1 MTASAPALGL
11 LRDRLAEARNR
22 TLELVAPLSDSDLGR
37 QHNPLMSP
45 IVWDLGHIAHFEEV
59 WLLENIDGAA
69 SGAEGLR
76 GIYDAFR
83 HPRATRDRLPLPDHA
98 TCLDYLADVRRAV
111 LRRMERIDPAADTP
125 LLRGGYV
132 FNMVLQHEYQ
142 HNETILQTL
151 QLMEG
156 ERYAGFRPG
165 ARPTTDRRGARA
177 SRPAPNGMG
186 HGKEPRTDDMVRFPG
201 GEVFVGTDDRS
212 QAYDNERP
220 RTRLRVEPFR
230 IDRHPVGNAAFMDFI
245 AAGGYR
251 TDAHWSEAGLA
262 WRAGERAEA
271 PLFWFR
277 RDGGWWTRAMGGEV
291 PVDPA
296 LPVCHVSWYEADAF
310 ARRAGKR
317 LPTEAEWEVAAS
329 WDPVRERAVLYPW
342 GDEPATPSRANLDAV
357 RSGPARAGSHPGNV
371 SPLGCYGMI
380 GDVWEWT
387 ASRFLP
393 YPGFQAFPY
402 PEYSEVF
409 FGDEYRVLRGGSWA
423 TRPGA
428 IRNTFRNWDLPRR
441 RQIRCVRDAKSRAG
455 ARADT
460 HAEGRLVSLLLRRA
474 RLGALRSHHP
484 ASRVLPHPRRARAA
498 DAHRVRADRGGAT
511 ARIGRVRSGERAQ
524 DADPAGRDD
533 GGGESRGLR
542 SGRCQRGL
550 PARDREP
557 AARGVFRAEGAPP
570 GGGYEAWPPVC
581 GPAAAAPR
589 VRTPG
594 EHNRQLR
601 P

>member
-1 MTASAPALGL
+1 MTAPALPLGQ
-11 LRDRLAEARNR
+11 LRDRLGEARNR
-22 TLELVAPLSDSDLGR
+22 TLQLIAPLSDSDVTR

-59 WLLENIDGAA
+59 WLLENIDGAG

-83 HPRATRDRLPLPDHA
+83 HPRATRDRLPLPNRA
-98 TCLDYLADVRRAV
+98 TCLAYLADVRRAV
-111 LRRMERIDPAADTP
+111 LRRMERIDPHADTP

-132 FNMVLQHEYQ
+132 FNMVLQHECQ

-156 ERYAGFRPG
+156 EPYAGIG
-165 ARPTTDRRGARA
+165 
-177 SRPAPNGMG
+177 
-186 HGKEPRTDDMVRFPG
+186 GKPYAGQGGNRCGIGQGNEPRTGDMVHFPG
-201 GEVFVGTDDRS
+201 GDVFVGTDDRS

-230 IDRHPVGNAAFMDFI
+230 IDRHPVDNGAFMDFI

-251 TDAHWSEAGLA
+251 TDAHWSKAGLA

-277 RDGGWWTRAMGGEV
+277 RDGVWWTRAMGGEV

-342 GDEPATPSRANLDAV
+342 GDEPATPTHANLDAV
-357 RSGPARAGSHPGNV
+357 RSGPARPGSHPGNV

-402 PEYSEVF
+402 REYSEVF

-423 TRPGA
+423 TRPGT
-428 IRNTFRNWDLPRR
+428 IRNTFRNWDFPQR
-441 RQIRCVRDAKSRAG
+441 RQIFSGFRCASDAKS
-455 ARADT
+455 
-460 HAEGRLVSLLLRRA
+460 
-474 RLGALRSHHP
+474 
-484 ASRVLPHPRRARAA
+484 
-498 DAHRVRADRGGAT
+498 
-511 ARIGRVRSGERAQ
+511 
-524 DADPAGRDD
+524 
-533 GGGESRGLR
+533 
-542 SGRCQRGL
+542 
-550 PARDREP
+550 
-557 AARGVFRAEGAPP
+557 
-570 GGGYEAWPPVC
+570 
-581 GPAAAAPR
+581 
-589 VRTPG
+589 
-594 EHNRQLR
+594 
-601 P
+601 

>member
-1 MTASAPALGL
+1 MTAAALQPRL
-11 LRDRLAEARNR
+11 LRDRLREARER
-22 TLELVAPLSDSDLGR
+22 TLQLVAPLSDPDLTR
-37 QHNPLMSP
+37 QHSPLMSP

-59 WLLENIDGAA
+59 WLLENIDGEGSAT
-69 SGAEGLR
+69 EGLR

-83 HPRATRDRLPLPDHA
+83 HPRISRDRLPLPDRA

-111 LRRMERIDPAADTP
+111 LRKMERIDRRADTP

-156 ERYAGFRPG
+156 EPYSGFGGDWCGEGQRNQPG
-165 ARPTTDRRGARA
+165 TDA
-177 SRPAPNGMG
+177 
-186 HGKEPRTDDMVRFPG
+186 MVHFTG
-201 GEVFVGTDDRS
+201 GQVSVGTDDRS

-220 RTRLRVEPFR
+220 RTRLRVNPFR
-230 IDRHPVGNAAFMDFI
+230 IDRHPVDNAAFIDFI
-245 AAGGYR
+245 AAGGYH
-251 TDAHWSEAGLA
+251 TDGHWSKDGLA

-277 RDGGWWTRAMGGEV
+277 RDGVWWTRTMGREV

-317 LPTEAEWEVAAS
+317 LPTEVEWEVAAS
-329 WDPVRERAVLYPW
+329 WDPVGERALLYPW
-342 GDEPATPSRANLDAV
+342 GDESHAPCPANLDAA
-357 RSGPARAGSHPGNV
+357 RPGPAPPGSHPGNV

-387 ASRFLP
+387 SSRFLP

-428 IRNTFRNWDLPRR
+428 IRNTFRNWDYPQR
-441 RQIRCVRDAKSRAG
+441 RQIFSGFRCASDAKS
-455 ARADT
+455 
-460 HAEGRLVSLLLRRA
+460 
-474 RLGALRSHHP
+474 
-484 ASRVLPHPRRARAA
+484 
-498 DAHRVRADRGGAT
+498 
-511 ARIGRVRSGERAQ
+511 
-524 DADPAGRDD
+524 
-533 GGGESRGLR
+533 
-542 SGRCQRGL
+542 
-550 PARDREP
+550 
-557 AARGVFRAEGAPP
+557 
-570 GGGYEAWPPVC
+570 
-581 GPAAAAPR
+581 
-589 VRTPG
+589 
-594 EHNRQLR
+594 
-601 P
+601 

>member
-1 MTASAPALGL
+1 MTAPALPL
-11 LRDRLAEARNR
+11 ERLRDRLGEARNR
-22 TLELVAPLSDSDLGR
+22 TLELVAPLSDSDVTR

-59 WLLENIDGAA
+59 WLLENIDGAG

-83 HPRATRDRLPLPDHA
+83 HPRATRDQLPLPDRA
-98 TCLDYLADVRRAV
+98 TCLAYLADVRRAV
-111 LRRMERIDPAADTP
+111 LQRIDRIDPHADTP
-125 LLRGGYV
+125 LLRGAYV

-156 ERYAGFRPG
+156 EPYAGLGGNRSGMATGGGVEGSDPG
-165 ARPTTDRRGARA
+165 
-177 SRPAPNGMG
+177 
-186 HGKEPRTDDMVRFPG
+186 EPHTRSTDMVHFPG
-201 GEVFVGTDDRS
+201 GDVSVGTDDRS
-212 QAYDNERP
+212 QAYDNESP

-230 IDRHPVGNAAFMDFI
+230 IDRHPVDNAAFMDFI

-251 TDAHWSEAGLA
+251 TDAHWSKAGLA

-277 RDGGWWTRAMGGEV
+277 RDGVWWTRAMGREV

-342 GDEPATPSRANLDAV
+342 GEEPATPSRANLDAV
-357 RSGPARAGSHPGNV
+357 RSGPAPPGSHPGNV

-387 ASRFLP
+387 ASCFLP

-428 IRNTFRNWDLPRR
+428 IRNTFRNWDFPQR
-441 RQIRCVRDAKSRAG
+441 RQVFSGFRCASDAKS
-455 ARADT
+455 
-460 HAEGRLVSLLLRRA
+460 
-474 RLGALRSHHP
+474 
-484 ASRVLPHPRRARAA
+484 
-498 DAHRVRADRGGAT
+498 
-511 ARIGRVRSGERAQ
+511 
-524 DADPAGRDD
+524 
-533 GGGESRGLR
+533 
-542 SGRCQRGL
+542 
-550 PARDREP
+550 
-557 AARGVFRAEGAPP
+557 
-570 GGGYEAWPPVC
+570 
-581 GPAAAAPR
+581 
-589 VRTPG
+589 
-594 EHNRQLR
+594 
-601 P
+601 

>member
-1 MTASAPALGL
+1 MTATALQPGL
-11 LRDRLAEARNR
+11 LRDRLAEARDR
-22 TLELVAPLSDSDLGR
+22 TLELVAPLSDSDLAR
-37 QHNPLMSP
+37 QHDPLMSP

-59 WLLENIDGAA
+59 WLLENVDGAG

-83 HPRATRDRLPLPDHA
+83 HPRATRDRLPLPDRA

-111 LRRMERIDPAADTP
+111 LRKMERIDPTADTP
-125 LLRGGYV
+125 LLRAGYV

-151 QLMEG
+151 QLMDG
-156 ERYAGFRPG
+156 EPYAGLG
-165 ARPTTDRRGARA
+165 MDRWGGETRDPHPRSTVDGRGRGA
-177 SRPAPNGMG
+177 SRPAPDGMG
-186 HGKEPRTDDMVRFPG
+186 QGNEPRTDAMVHFPG
-201 GEVFVGTDDRS
+201 GDVSIGTDDRS

-230 IDRHPVGNAAFMDFI
+230 IDRHPVDNAAFMDFI

-277 RDGGWWTRAMGGEV
+277 RDGAWWTRTMGREA

-329 WDPVRERAVLYPW
+329 WDPVRERALLYPW
-342 GDEPATPSRANLDAV
+342 GDEPATPSRANLDAA
-357 RSGPARAGSHPGNV
+357 RPGPAPPGSHPGNV

-387 ASRFLP
+387 SSRFLP
-393 YPGFQAFPY
+393 YPGFRAFPY

-428 IRNTFRNWDLPRR
+428 IRNTFRNWDHPQR
-441 RQIRCVRDAKSRAG
+441 RQIFSGFRCASDAKS
-455 ARADT
+455 
-460 HAEGRLVSLLLRRA
+460 
-474 RLGALRSHHP
+474 
-484 ASRVLPHPRRARAA
+484 
-498 DAHRVRADRGGAT
+498 
-511 ARIGRVRSGERAQ
+511 
-524 DADPAGRDD
+524 
-533 GGGESRGLR
+533 
-542 SGRCQRGL
+542 
-550 PARDREP
+550 
-557 AARGVFRAEGAPP
+557 
-570 GGGYEAWPPVC
+570 
-581 GPAAAAPR
+581 
-589 VRTPG
+589 
-594 EHNRQLR
+594 
-601 P
+601 

>member
-1 MTASAPALGL
+1 MTAAALQPGL
-11 LRDRLAEARNR
+11 LRDRLAEARDR
-22 TLELVAPLSDSDLGR
+22 TLELAAPLSDSDVTR
-37 QHNPLMSP
+37 QHDPLMSP

-59 WLLENIDGAA
+59 WLLENIDGAG

-83 HPRATRDRLPLPDHA
+83 HPRATRDRLPLPDRA
-98 TCLDYLADVRRAV
+98 TCLDYLDDVRRAV
-111 LRRMERIDPAADTP
+111 LRKLEGIDPRADTP

-151 QLMEG
+151 QLMDGAPYEG
-156 ERYAGFRPG
+156 LGMDWGRGGPG
-165 ARPTTDRRGARA
+165 ETRRG
-177 SRPAPNGMG
+177 
-186 HGKEPRTDDMVRFPG
+186 DMVHFPG
-201 GEVFVGTDDRS
+201 GDVLVGTDDLS

-230 IDRHPVGNAAFMDFI
+230 IDRHPVDNAAFMDFI

-277 RDGGWWTRAMGGEV
+277 RDGVWWTRTLGREA
-291 PVDPA
+291 PVDSA

-317 LPTEAEWEVAAS
+317 LPTEAEWEVAAG
-329 WDPVRERAVLYPW
+329 WDPAGERASQYPW

-357 RSGPARAGSHPGNV
+357 RLGPAPPGSHPANV

-387 ASRFLP
+387 SSHFLP
-393 YPGFQAFPY
+393 YPGFEAFPY

-428 IRNTFRNWDLPRR
+428 VRNTFRNWDYPQR
-441 RQIRCVRDAKSRAG
+441 RQIFSGFRCASDAR
-455 ARADT
+455 
-460 HAEGRLVSLLLRRA
+460 
-474 RLGALRSHHP
+474 
-484 ASRVLPHPRRARAA
+484 
-498 DAHRVRADRGGAT
+498 
-511 ARIGRVRSGERAQ
+511 
-524 DADPAGRDD
+524 
-533 GGGESRGLR
+533 
-542 SGRCQRGL
+542 
-550 PARDREP
+550 
-557 AARGVFRAEGAPP
+557 
-570 GGGYEAWPPVC
+570 
-581 GPAAAAPR
+581 
-589 VRTPG
+589 
-594 EHNRQLR
+594 N
-601 P
+601 

>member
-1 MTASAPALGL
+1 MTAPALPLGR
-11 LRDRLAEARNR
+11 LRDRLDEARNR
-22 TLELVAPLSDSDLGR
+22 TLELVAPLRDSAVTR

-59 WLLENIDGAA
+59 WLLENIDGAG

-83 HPRATRDRLPLPDHA
+83 HPRATRERLPLPDRA
-98 TCLDYLADVRRAV
+98 TCLAYLADVRRAV
-111 LRRMERIDPAADTP
+111 LQRMDRIDPRADTP
-125 LLRGGYV
+125 LLRGAYV

-156 ERYAGFRPG
+156 EPYAGRGRNWSGVATGDGVERGEPG
-165 ARPTTDRRGARA
+165 
-177 SRPAPNGMG
+177 
-186 HGKEPRTDDMVRFPG
+186 EPHTRSMDMIHFPG
-201 GEVFVGTDDRS
+201 GEVSIGTDDRS

-230 IDRHPVGNAAFMDFI
+230 IDRHPVDNAAFMDFI

-251 TDAHWSEAGLA
+251 TDAHWSKAGLA

-277 RDGGWWTRAMGGEV
+277 RDGAWWTRAMGSEV

-317 LPTEAEWEVAAS
+317 LPTEAEWEVAAG

-357 RSGPARAGSHPGNV
+357 RAGPARPGSHPGNV

-428 IRNTFRNWDLPRR
+428 IRNTFRNWDLPQR
-441 RQIRCVRDAKSRAG
+441 RQIFSGFRCASDAKS
-455 ARADT
+455 
-460 HAEGRLVSLLLRRA
+460 
-474 RLGALRSHHP
+474 
-484 ASRVLPHPRRARAA
+484 
-498 DAHRVRADRGGAT
+498 
-511 ARIGRVRSGERAQ
+511 
-524 DADPAGRDD
+524 
-533 GGGESRGLR
+533 
-542 SGRCQRGL
+542 
-550 PARDREP
+550 
-557 AARGVFRAEGAPP
+557 
-570 GGGYEAWPPVC
+570 
-581 GPAAAAPR
+581 
-589 VRTPG
+589 
-594 EHNRQLR
+594 
-601 P
+601 

>member
-1 MTASAPALGL
+1 MTAAALQRGL
-11 LRDRLAEARNR
+11 LRDRLGEARDR
-22 TLELVAPLSDSDLGR
+22 TLALVAPLSDSDLTC
-37 QHNPLMSP
+37 QHSPLMSP

-59 WLLENIDGAA
+59 WLLENINGGG

-83 HPRATRDRLPLPDHA
+83 HPRVTRDRLPLPDRA
-98 TCLDYLADVRRAV
+98 TCLAYLADVRRAV
-111 LRRMERIDPAADTP
+111 LRRMEAIDLRADTP

-132 FNMVLQHEYQ
+132 FNMVLQHECQ

-156 ERYAGFRPG
+156 EPYEGIGMDGWGGGPG
-165 ARPTTDRRGARA
+165 EPPTRST
-177 SRPAPNGMG
+177 
-186 HGKEPRTDDMVRFPG
+186 DMVHFPG
-201 GEVFVGTDDRS
+201 GQVSVGTDDRS

-220 RTRLRVEPFR
+220 RTHLRMKPFR
-230 IDRHPVGNAAFMDFI
+230 IDRHPVDNAAFVDFI

-251 TDAHWSEAGLA
+251 DDAHWSKDGLA

-277 RDGGWWTRAMGGEV
+277 RDGAWWTRTLGREV

-310 ARRAGKR
+310 ARWAGKR

-329 WDPVRERAVLYPW
+329 WDPVRERSHLYPW
-342 GDEPATPSRANLDAV
+342 GGEPASPSHANLDAV
-357 RSGPARAGSHPGNV
+357 RPGPAPPGSHPDNV

-387 ASRFLP
+387 SSRFLP
-393 YPGFQAFPY
+393 YRGFQAFPY

-428 IRNTFRNWDLPRR
+428 IRNTFRNWDYPQR
-441 RQIRCVRDAKSRAG
+441 RQIFSGFRCASDAGS
-455 ARADT
+455 
-460 HAEGRLVSLLLRRA
+460 
-474 RLGALRSHHP
+474 
-484 ASRVLPHPRRARAA
+484 
-498 DAHRVRADRGGAT
+498 
-511 ARIGRVRSGERAQ
+511 
-524 DADPAGRDD
+524 
-533 GGGESRGLR
+533 
-542 SGRCQRGL
+542 
-550 PARDREP
+550 
-557 AARGVFRAEGAPP
+557 
-570 GGGYEAWPPVC
+570 
-581 GPAAAAPR
+581 
-589 VRTPG
+589 
-594 EHNRQLR
+594 
-601 P
+601 

>member
-1 MTASAPALGL
+1 MKAPALPLGL
-11 LRDRLAEARNR
+11 LRDRLGEARSR
-22 TLELVAPLSDSDLGR
+22 TLELIAPLSDSDVTR
-37 QHNPLMSP
+37 QHDPLMSP

-59 WLLENIDGAA
+59 WLLENIDGTG
-69 SGAEGLR
+69 SGTEGLR

-83 HPRATRDRLPLPDHA
+83 HPRATRDRLPLPDRA
-98 TCLDYLADVRRAV
+98 TSLDYLADVRRAV
-111 LRRMERIDPAADTP
+111 LRRMERIDPTADTA

-156 ERYAGFRPG
+156 KPYAGPGTNWSGVAVAGRVERGEAG
-165 ARPTTDRRGARA
+165 ARPT
-177 SRPAPNGMG
+177 
-186 HGKEPRTDDMVRFPG
+186 EMVHFLG
-201 GEVFVGTDDRS
+201 GDVLVGTDDRS

-230 IDRHPVGNAAFMDFI
+230 IDRHPVDNAAFMDFI

-262 WRAGERAEA
+262 WRAGERAQA

-277 RDGGWWTRAMGGEV
+277 RDGAWWTRAMGSEV

-310 ARRAGKR
+310 ARRTGKR
-317 LPTEAEWEVAAS
+317 LPSEAEWEVAAS
-329 WDPVRERAVLYPW
+329 WDPVRERAILYPW

-357 RSGPARAGSHPGNV
+357 RSGPARPGSHPENV

-428 IRNTFRNWDLPRR
+428 IRNTFRNWDLPQR
-441 RQIRCVRDAKSRAG
+441 RQIFSGFRCASDA
-455 ARADT
+455 
-460 HAEGRLVSLLLRRA
+460 
-474 RLGALRSHHP
+474 RS
-484 ASRVLPHPRRARAA
+484 
-498 DAHRVRADRGGAT
+498 
-511 ARIGRVRSGERAQ
+511 
-524 DADPAGRDD
+524 
-533 GGGESRGLR
+533 
-542 SGRCQRGL
+542 
-550 PARDREP
+550 
-557 AARGVFRAEGAPP
+557 
-570 GGGYEAWPPVC
+570 
-581 GPAAAAPR
+581 
-589 VRTPG
+589 
-594 EHNRQLR
+594 
-601 P
+601 

>member
-1 MTASAPALGL
+1 MTAAALQPEL
-11 LRDRLAEARNR
+11 LRDRLAEARGR
-22 TLELVAPLSDSDLGR
+22 TLELVAPLSDSDLTR
-37 QHNPLMSP
+37 QHDPLMSP

-59 WLLENIDGAA
+59 WLLENIDGAG

-83 HPRATRDRLPLPDHA
+83 HPRATRDRLPLPDRA
-98 TCLDYLADVRRAV
+98 TCLAYLADVRRAV
-111 LRRMERIDPAADTP
+111 LRKMERIDLRADTP
-125 LLRGGYV
+125 LLREAYV

-156 ERYAGFRPG
+156 EPYAGLGGNRCRVATGDGVERGEPG
-165 ARPTTDRRGARA
+165 TGPTADRRGPETGRRTPD
-177 SRPAPNGMG
+177 RPRHADGPEGG
-186 HGKEPRTDDMVRFPG
+186 AMVHFPG
-201 GEVFVGTDDRS
+201 GDVSIGTNDRS
-212 QAYDNERP
+212 RAYDNERP
-220 RTRLRVEPFR
+220 QTRPRVEPFR
-230 IDRHPVGNAAFMDFI
+230 IDRHPVDNAAFMEFI

-262 WRAGERAEA
+262 WRAAERAEA

-277 RDGGWWTRAMGGEV
+277 RDGVWWTRTLGREV

-329 WDPVRERAVLYPW
+329 WDPVRERALLYPW
-342 GDEPATPSRANLDAV
+342 GDEPDTPSTANLDAV
-357 RSGPARAGSHPGNV
+357 RLGPAPPGSHPGNV

-380 GDVWEWT
+380 GDIWEWT

-393 YPGFQAFPY
+393 HPGFQVFPY

-428 IRNTFRNWDLPRR
+428 IRNTFRNWDYPQR
-441 RQIRCVRDAKSRAG
+441 RQIFSGFRCASDAKS
-455 ARADT
+455 
-460 HAEGRLVSLLLRRA
+460 
-474 RLGALRSHHP
+474 
-484 ASRVLPHPRRARAA
+484 
-498 DAHRVRADRGGAT
+498 
-511 ARIGRVRSGERAQ
+511 
-524 DADPAGRDD
+524 
-533 GGGESRGLR
+533 
-542 SGRCQRGL
+542 
-550 PARDREP
+550 
-557 AARGVFRAEGAPP
+557 
-570 GGGYEAWPPVC
+570 
-581 GPAAAAPR
+581 
-589 VRTPG
+589 
-594 EHNRQLR
+594 
-601 P
+601 